1 MKTNAIINL
10 GVCVA
15 AGFAVLTGC
24 YETPAIDSQPD
35 AEPQIVVDAKS
46 SYTVASASADPVI
59 FSISSN
65 TPWYIEN
72 DAEGWCTV
80 TPGASATSSLIEDI
94 TVTVDDNPKA
104 EPRTATLTVTAEGVE
119 EPVLVQIKQNALSK
133 LEVSNVSGA
142 IPQAG
147 GDVTFTV
154 LSDQEWKIV
163 SNASWL
169 TFSTNG
175 EAGSDNAVTVTASAV
190 ETTNMRSAT
199 VRIET
204 AEDFRTVTITQ
215 EGATVLKFSE
225 ADAAART
232 FAYGG
237 GSKTFHVEASM
248 LWSVSCDDPDVTITP
263 FEGTTSGDITVT
275 LPYSKYINDKT
286 YTLTLRSDDPDIPMA
301 EQKLTITQDS
311 FADPV
316 GSPDLSGFTLT
327 ADNGTAYVKSKD
339 YWKYGTFE
347 WTFSNVN
354 LTSGYFDINNW
365 GADNVVL
372 MIRFGG
378 SSANGTNDNLF
389 SAKINSGSQCLIIN
403 GKKVFWSVD
412 NGWESGW
419 NQDFQ
424 YTTDIALGELKTFK
438 LEIKPQTWSG
448 FAQNN
453 VVSRKIW
460 INDVLVFEF
469 SKDVCPDPERNGRW
483 CGGDIWQSGST
494 HPGLQYQFGIAGGA
508 AGSIT
513 IDSFEY
519 TPYE

>member
-10 GVCVA
+10 GVCAA
-15 AGFAVLTGC
+15 AGFAVLAGC

-80 TPGASATSSLIEDI
+80 TPGASATSSLTEDI
-94 TVTVDDNPKA
+94 TVTVDDNQVA

-142 IPQAG
+142 IPQDG

-175 EAGSDNAVTVTASAV
+175 EAGSDNAVTVTASAG

-204 AEDFRTVTITQ
+204 AEDFRPVTITQ

-237 GSKTFHVEASM
+237 ESKTFHVEASM

-275 LPYSKYINDKT
+275 TAAAPADAVIAVPTVGTGITNAKGLTISNVMFSDTTVKVGDTVTMTFTVSGTAAVGGATLTVAGTGVTTGSWNAVELASNGIGSTGGNATFAEGVTYNATLT
-286 YTLTLRSDDPDIPMA
+286 YTFVVNNAATAPT
-301 EQKLTITQDS
+301 LTI
-311 FADPV
+311 A
-316 GSPDLSGFTLT
+316 
-327 ADNGTAYVKSKD
+327 
-339 YWKYGTFE
+339 
-347 WTFSNVN
+347 
-354 LTSGYFDINNW
+354 
-365 GADNVVL
+365 
-372 MIRFGG
+372 
-378 SSANGTNDNLF
+378 
-389 SAKINSGSQCLIIN
+389 
-403 GKKVFWSVD
+403 
-412 NGWESGW
+412 
-419 NQDFQ
+419 
-424 YTTDIALGELKTFK
+424 
-438 LEIKPQTWSG
+438 
-448 FAQNN
+448 
-453 VVSRKIW
+453 
-460 INDVLVFEF
+460 
-469 SKDVCPDPERNGRW
+469 
-483 CGGDIWQSGST
+483 
-494 HPGLQYQFGIAGGA
+494 
-508 AGSIT
+508 
-513 IDSFEY
+513 
-519 TPYE
+519 

>member
-10 GVCVA
+10 GVSAA
-15 AGFAVLTGC
+15 AGFAVLAGC

-80 TPGASATSSLIEDI
+80 TPGASATSSLTEDI
-94 TVTVDDNPKA
+94 TVTVDDNTVA

-119 EPVLVQIKQNALSK
+119 EPVLVKITQNALSK
-133 LEVSNVSGA
+133 LEVSAASGA

-154 LSDQEWKIV
+154 LSDQDWKIV

-175 EAGSDNAVTVTASAV
+175 EAGSDNAVTVTASAE
-190 ETTNMRSAT
+190 ETPNMRSAT

-215 EGATVLKFSE
+215 EGATVLKFSD
-225 ADAAART
+225 ADETART

-237 GSKTFHVEASM
+237 ESKTFHVEASM

-263 FEGTTSGDITVT
+263 IEGTTSGDITVT

-286 YTLTLRSDDPDIPMA
+286 YTLTLRSDDPDIPMEPA
-301 EQKLTITQDS
+301 TMTITQEPM
-311 FADPV
+311 ATWNGV
-316 GSPDLSGFTLT
+316 GTYEGYTLT
-327 ADNGTAYVKSKD
+327 ADGTNAYVETKD
-339 YWKYGTFE
+339 QFKYGTFT
-347 WTFSNVN
+347 WKFSNVN
-354 LTSGYFDINNW
+354 ITSGYFTVYHWGATLNLRIFYGNGVSDDNIFAAGGDVTLSNGYVTNFGFDNGYNGHWGITLDIN
-365 GADNVVL
+365 
-372 MIRFGG
+372 
-378 SSANGTNDNLF
+378 
-389 SAKINSGSQCLIIN
+389 
-403 GKKVFWSVD
+403 
-412 NGWESGW
+412 
-419 NQDFQ
+419 
-424 YTTDIALGELKTFK
+424 TDINVNDMTSMRLVIEPTTRTGT
-438 LEIKPQTWSG
+438 S
-448 FAQNN
+448 QNN
-453 VVSRKIW
+453 TLSRKLY
-460 INDVLVFEF
+460 INDVLVIDNSENVG
-469 SKDVCPDPERNGRW
+469 DV
-483 CGGDIWQSGST
+483 WQSGS
-494 HPGLQYQFGIAGGA
+494 PASGISYQVGIFGNDDVTPAGTV
-508 AGSIT
+508 T